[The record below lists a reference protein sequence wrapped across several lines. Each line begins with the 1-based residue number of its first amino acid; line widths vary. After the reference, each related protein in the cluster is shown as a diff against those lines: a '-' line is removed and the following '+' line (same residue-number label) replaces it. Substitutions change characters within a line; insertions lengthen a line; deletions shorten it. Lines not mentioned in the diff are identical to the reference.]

1 MSRRTSICSDDSDY
15 DLSDQH
21 PYPTNVITEDA
32 FDKIL
37 NVTKEQESLMAYYY
51 LDDNNQVG
59 NNTFSS

>member
-1 MSRRTSICSDDSDY
+1 MSRRTSICSDDTDDE
-15 DLSDQH
+15 DLSDQY

-51 LDDNNQVG
+51 LDDNNQVII
-59 NNTFSS
+59 NLS